1 MGLTEKLKET
11 YSALFRR
18 MDGGSE
24 DAGGSG
30 NYADSGVL
38 DDVNDL
44 SAATMASE
52 EAMLR
57 SLDPEM
63 RGYISSTKGERT
75 DTPLP
80 PRVIPLNLLTDAPT
94 GTQIAM
100 LLGMIR
106 WAMDDS
112 AKNGSKHEISLTI
125 ENRNGSPLLVGMG
138 DVSIPR
144 IAVQDSFSI
153 GG

>member
-18 MDGGSE
+18 MDGDADGGTGS
-24 DAGGSG
+24 A
-30 NYADSGVL
+30 NYADVGVM
-38 DDVNDL
+38 DDVSDL

-63 RGYISSTKGERT
+63 RGYISSTKGERAG
-75 DTPLP
+75 TPLP

-106 WAMDDS
+106 WAMDES

-144 IAVQDSFSI
+144 IAVQDTFSI